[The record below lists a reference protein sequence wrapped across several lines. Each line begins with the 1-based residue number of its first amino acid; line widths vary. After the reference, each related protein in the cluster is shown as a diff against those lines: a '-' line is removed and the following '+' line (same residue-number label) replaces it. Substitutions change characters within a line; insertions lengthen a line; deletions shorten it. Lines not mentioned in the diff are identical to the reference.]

1 MRLADYFE
9 TIEGTG
15 ILSTA
20 DDQGNVNSA
29 VYATPHVI
37 DTETIGFIMR
47 PRKSYSY
54 VQLNPNACYL
64 FMEEESA
71 YRGIRLTLE
80 KVGENSDPEDVT
92 ELRRSFGGSAD
103 EGPST
108 IVHFKVTEI
117 RPLIGEKIPRR

>member
-1 MRLADYFE
+1 MRLEEYFE
-9 TIEGTG
+9 NTEGIG

-20 DDQGNVNSA
+20 DAQGNVNCA

-37 DTETIGFIMR
+37 DNETIGFIMR
-47 PRKSYSY
+47 PRKSYNY
-54 VQLNPNACYL
+54 VKSNPRAAYM

-80 KVGENSDPEDVT
+80 KIGENSDPEDVN
-92 ELRRSFGGSAD
+92 ELRRSFRGGAD

-108 IVHFKVTEI
+108 IVNFKVTEI
-117 RPLIGEKIPRR
+117 RPLVGEKFPV